1 MSKIDKGVY
10 TKLKEIAHKISNNN
24 NIFFEDG
31 LDIVCDS
38 YLEVIQINPEVKDH
52 LSDNASRGLLNKR
65 IIRNLIDFL
74 RHKKTDKRRIN
85 HDAISLD
92 GFLEQG
98 HNEDEI
104 VDKNLV
110 NFNTPDNI
118 VNNILFKELL
128 FENLNYKEF
137 KILEM
142 RADNVNLVD
151 IEQELNLSR
160 KAVRYNLKS
169 AQDKMRKVV
178 SDLVGYINI

>member
-1 MSKIDKGVY
+1 M
-10 TKLKEIAHKISNNN
+10 
-24 NIFFEDG
+24 
-31 LDIVCDS
+31 
-38 YLEVIQINPEVKDH
+38 
-52 LSDNASRGLLNKR
+52 
-65 IIRNLIDFL
+65 IDFL
-74 RHKKTDKRRIN
+74 RSKKTDKRKIN

-98 HNEDEI
+98 HHEDEI

-110 NFNTPDNI
+110 SFNTPDNI

-142 RADNVNLVD
+142 RADDVNLVD
-151 IEQELNLSR
+151 IEKELNLSR